1 MKALWVL
8 VCGVAL
14 MACGAEGGE
23 GDEACASGERCFE
36 EAVGAELKQLTSCET
51 KEAIFA
57 SNCGSGFQGCGDYVQ
72 DQSGQFHASCTC
84 NGSTSISAVC
94 DPVFT

>member
-8 VCGVAL
+8 VCGVSL
-14 MACGAEGGE
+14 VACGAG

-36 EAVGAELKQLTSCET
+36 EAASAELSQPLMMSCET
-51 KEAIFA
+51 KEAIFE

-72 DQSGQFHASCTC
+72 DQNGQFHASCTC

-94 DPVFT
+94 DPIFT